1 MFPCLVEAFKLLLR
15 PEPLFCSR
23 EICNQVWYCGR
34 PNRHFQPYPHL
45 EIYGHRPWHSLLC
58 PSPPTQGKIVR
69 PWYRLLCPSPATQGK
84 IECPWYRLLCPSPP
98 TQGKRV
104 SLVSSV
110 EYRTPAT
117 QGEIECPLSFL
128 FSSPA
133 T

>member
-1 MFPCLVEAFKLLLR
+1 M
-15 PEPLFCSR
+15 
-23 EICNQVWYCGR
+23 
-34 PNRHFQPYPHL
+34 
-45 EIYGHRPWHSLLC
+45 
-58 PSPPTQGKIVR
+58 R